1 MLFTI
6 FGVSSY
12 LQWEHSH
19 DIKDISEYHRNMSI
33 PAVDNLNDIKINFQ
47 MMHMLSIQ
55 MIQTDVSDEK
65 YQKFLKGYQV
75 DKVGIL
81 KDLKKYNDLA
91 FVENSKGVP
100 FAPQMMQEE
109 MQISVVIMQ
118 QEIQKNDLVLE
129 QYQNGEIS
137 SFDAL
142 PLLAAIE
149 EKFHHIVTE
158 ALEMEI
164 NAMQN
169 IQVQIIEKEDE
180 MGGIFLVTTI
190 FGLGIAISVVI
201 LTSKFVS
208 IPIERLIKVTKRIS
222 KGETIDYK
230 FNSKNSDVNDV
241 MISLS
246 KMSKEL
252 EDYKSKILKQEKLSS
267 IGELASRLAHDIR
280 NPLTVIKVS
289 LDIMKSKQNL
299 TEDELKKFERVD
311 EAMYRITHQIDNVLD
326 FVKGRP
332 LKISN
337 QSLQEILKS
346 VLLDLSESKRVETPK
361 DDVDIN
367 CDFELMKVVLINLI
381 INATHADR
389 DGKIKITSENID
401 DKIIIQVQDNGPGIS
416 EDKLEKIFEPLFTTK
431 QEGTG
436 LGLASC
442 KSIIEQHSGKILVKN
457 NPTRFIIELP
467 KNIQQKTK

>member
-1 MLFTI
+1 
-6 FGVSSY
+6 
-12 LQWEHSH
+12 LQS
-19 DIKDISEYHRNMSI
+19 
-33 PAVDNLNDIKINFQ
+33 
-47 MMHMLSIQ
+47 
-55 MIQTDVSDEK
+55 
-65 YQKFLKGYQV
+65 
-75 DKVGIL
+75 
-81 KDLKKYNDLA
+81 
-91 FVENSKGVP
+91 
-100 FAPQMMQEE
+100 
-109 MQISVVIMQ
+109 
-118 QEIQKNDLVLE
+118 
-129 QYQNGEIS
+129 
-137 SFDAL
+137 
-142 PLLAAIE
+142 
-149 EKFHHIVTE
+149 
-158 ALEMEI
+158 
-164 NAMQN
+164 
-169 IQVQIIEKEDE
+169 QIIEKEDE

-190 FGLGIAISVVI
+190 FGSGIAISVVI